1 MAEENASGWSS
12 FNYGEG
18 ESILGSVRTGKPEVK
33 TQIASALALA
43 APKTPAPAP
52 STLDDNSQYKIAK
65 KKELLNK
72 KLNQL
77 KTNGDGEQTQQVLID
92 QVQEIVD

>member
-1 MAEENASGWSS
+1 MAQDNASGWSS

-43 APKTPAPAP
+43 SGPKTPAPAP
-52 STLDDNSQYKIAK
+52 STLDDDSQYKIAK

-72 KLNQL
+72 KLKQL
-77 KTNGDGEQTQQVLID
+77 KKNGDGEETQQILID
-92 QVQEIVD
+92 